1 MKIILNGKREA
12 EKIALF
18 LEESEKLLGKSLL
31 ILQCDGHTEES
42 TYIRLK
48 REMGERL
55 GVMVTVLFA
64 KNKVELGE
72 MIDDASADETVDG
85 ILVQLPII
93 GATKEETEQILCSI
107 NPKKDVD
114 GLNPKSSF
122 IPAAVR
128 AVERVVEIFN
138 VNQEQTIAVV
148 GALGWVG
155 KRLVEGFMKLGYQV
169 TGFDKEDDL
178 MELAKFDVIIGS
190 TGMEG
195 IIRGEMIR
203 NGFVGIDLGYPKGD
217 FTQEAFEKVSMVTPV
232 PGGVGPLT
240 IVALYESL
248 AEV

>member
-1 MKIILNGKREA
+1 MA
-12 EKIALF
+12 VF

-48 REMGERL
+48 REMGEKL

-64 KNKVELGE
+64 KNKEELGE
-72 MIDDASADETVDG
+72 MVEDANTDETVDG
-85 ILVQLPII
+85 ILVQLPIK
-93 GATKEETEQILCSI
+93 GATKEEAEQILCTI
-107 NPKKDVD
+107 KPEKDVD

-128 AVERVVEIFN
+128 AVERVMEIFN
-138 VNQEQTIAVV
+138 MDQEQTIAVV
-148 GALGWVG
+148 GVLGWVG
-155 KRLVEGFMKLGYQV
+155 KRLTERLMKLGYRV

-178 MELAKFDVIIGS
+178 TVLSKFDVIIGS
-190 TGMEG
+190 TGTEG
-195 IIRGEMIR
+195 VVKGEMVR

-217 FTQEAFEKVSMVTPV
+217 FSKEAIEKASMITPV
-232 PGGVGPLT
+232 PGGIGPLT